1 MTNLRPIN
9 PKLIYLSNR
18 DRVVWDR
25 IISDWLNLMRS
36 PNTKRA
42 YQKDIFQFLAHDPHL
57 HLGVILSDRFYAY
70 EVTNR
75 YRAELLQQ
83 ELAPATINRKLSA
96 IKSLAAYAYQCGH
109 CEFTLEAIKLEKN
122 RNYRDTSGI
131 DAIAFKKLL
140 DTCDRD
146 STERSPNVSVL
157 GLRDFAILSLLW
169 ANALRRAEVCKC
181 NVSDFDAELKSLR
194 IFGKG
199 RGNQSETIFLG
210 DSTRDAIAAYLK
222 KRSGFDVRSSAE
234 AHSKP
239 AQPNG
244 CGDDPL
250 FIAHKAG
257 YQGRRLSTNSIYNIV
272 HKRGELAGVS
282 KKMSPHRIR
291 HSAITTALDVTGG
304 DVRRVQTLS
313 RHSNLNTLMIYDDNR
328 KNAQSEIT
336 ALLDGLV

>member
-1 MTNLRPIN
+1 MPDIRPIN
-9 PKLIYLSNR
+9 PKLIYLSSR
-18 DRVVWDR
+18 DRLDWDQ
-25 IISDWLNLMRS
+25 IVSDWLNLMRS
-36 PNTKRA
+36 PNTQRA
-42 YQKDIFQFLAHDPHL
+42 YRHDIAQFLAHDDEL
-57 HLGVILSDRFYAY
+57 HLGAILGDRFYAY
-70 EVTNR
+70 EVINR
-75 YRAELLQQ
+75 YRAELIKQ

-122 RNYRDTSGI
+122 RNYRDTTGI

-140 DTCDRD
+140 DTCN
-146 STERSPNVSVL
+146 SSVL

-210 DSTRDAIAAYLK
+210 ESTRDAIAVYLGT
-222 KRSGFDVRSSAE
+222 RS
-234 AHSKP
+234 
-239 AQPNG
+239 G
-244 CGDDPL
+244 CGDEPL

-272 HKRGELAGVS
+272 HNRAELAGIS

-304 DVRRVQTLS
+304 DVRRVQKLS

-328 KNAQSEIT
+328 RNAQGEIT
-336 ALLDGLV
+336 DLLDGLV

>member
-42 YQKDIFQFLAHDPHL
+42 YQKDISQFLAHDPHL

-140 DTCDRD
+140 DTCD
-146 STERSPNVSVL
+146 SSVL

-181 NVSDFDAELKSLR
+181 NIGDFDFELKILR

-199 RGNQSETIFLG
+199 RGNQSEYVFLG
-210 DSTRDAIAAYLK
+210 DSTRDAIASYLSTRK
-222 KRSGFDVRSSAE
+222 AL
-234 AHSKP
+234 
-239 AQPNG
+239 
-244 CGDDPL
+244 GDDPL

-257 YQGRRLSTNSIYNIV
+257 YEGRRLSTNSIYNIV
-272 HKRGELAGVS
+272 HNRGELAGIS

-304 DVRRVQTLS
+304 DVRRVQKLS
-313 RHSNLNTLMIYDDNR
+313 RHSNLNTLMI
-328 KNAQSEIT
+328 
-336 ALLDGLV
+336 

>member
-1 MTNLRPIN
+1 MPDIRPIN
-9 PKLIYLSNR
+9 PKLLYLSNR
-18 DRVVWDR
+18 AAPALAKRDRLDWDR
-25 IISDWLNLMRS
+25 IVSDWLNLMRS

-42 YQKDIFQFLAHDPHL
+42 YQKDISQFLAHVPQL
-57 HLGVILSDRFYAY
+57 HDSTERSPNVLGVILSDRFFAY
-70 EVTNR
+70 EVINR
-75 YRAELLQQ
+75 YRAELIKK

-140 DTCDRD
+140 DTCD
-146 STERSPNVSVL
+146 SSLL

-181 NVSDFDAELKSLR
+181 NVSDFDFELKSLR

-210 DSTRDAIAAYLK
+210 ESTRDAISLYLGM
-222 KRSGFDVRSSAE
+222 RSGFDVS
-234 AHSKP
+234 

-244 CGDDPL
+244 YGDDPL
-250 FIAHKAG
+250 FVAHKAG
-257 YQGRRLSTNSIYNIV
+257 YEGRRLSTNSIYNIV
-272 HKRGELAGVS
+272 HNRGELAGIS
-282 KKMSPHRIR
+282 KKLSPHRIR

-304 DVRRVQTLS
+304 DVRRVQKLS

-328 KNAQSEIT
+328 RNAQSEIT
-336 ALLDGLV
+336 SLLDGLV